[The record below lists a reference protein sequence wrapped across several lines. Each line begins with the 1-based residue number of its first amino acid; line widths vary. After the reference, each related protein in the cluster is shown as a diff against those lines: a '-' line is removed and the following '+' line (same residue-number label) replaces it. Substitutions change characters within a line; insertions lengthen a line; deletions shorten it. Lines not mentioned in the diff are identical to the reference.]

1 MRKTPLG
8 VALLVALATAAAPLA
23 AQRPLSVEAGLF
35 GQFTFFDKNLNLDN
49 TVTGGGRLTLFLLSG
64 FAGEADIQFGQTD
77 WQNGGTTES
86 ITLRPWAARVIWT
99 APFSEKWKGIVGVG
113 YQQNVFEG
121 RTRLVGATVAPNEYE
136 DAFTALLGL
145 KYCLNDKWHL
155 RGDVV
160 ADHDPSPNFNS
171 DPPSAVN
178 GTATNWG
185 IRLGFGTMLRG
196 ECGGRVGWSLGVTPK
211 TATIKRNATQQ
222 FTVAAQD
229 LKARAIDWSRVRNAR
244 WTSSNVGVATVD
256 SSGMARAVAPG
267 TTTITVCGT
276 YYRQEHCD
284 TANLEVSKPEWSVAV
299 TGGGTTDYRGTR
311 QLSATANNEFNE
323 AVTGTW
329 TWTSSDPSIATVDNN
344 GLVTC
349 VGVNGGNVTITA
361 TLRDAAGDTRSGTQQ
376 VTCNRQPRVAR
387 QVLELKSV
395 HFRFNRSGLVDL
407 TRRGRDTLD
416 YVKRLAADS
425 SEWSLV
431 IEGHTDPYGTQAY
444 NEGLAQD
451 RANTVLNYLTSGDN
465 AISSGRVQARA
476 LGERCLVFDDDSDRP
491 RLPKNPTG
499 RGANQRPN
507 HEQNRRVEIWT
518 IGDEGVPTGCR
529 PGAIEKTPQR

>member
-1 MRKTPLG
+1 
-8 VALLVALATAAAPLA
+8 
-23 AQRPLSVEAGLF
+23 
-35 GQFTFFDKNLNLDN
+35 
-49 TVTGGGRLTLFLLSG
+49 
-64 FAGEADIQFGQTD
+64 
-77 WQNGGTTES
+77 
-86 ITLRPWAARVIWT
+86 
-99 APFSEKWKGIVGVG
+99 
-113 YQQNVFEG
+113 
-121 RTRLVGATVAPNEYE
+121 
-136 DAFTALLGL
+136 
-145 KYCLNDKWHL
+145 
-155 RGDVV
+155 
-160 ADHDPSPNFNS
+160 
-171 DPPSAVN
+171 VN

-196 ECGGRVGWSLGVTPK
+196 ECGGKVGWSLGVTPK
-211 TATIKRNATQQ
+211 SATVKRNGTQQ
-222 FTVAAQD
+222 FAVAAQD
-229 LKARAIDWSRVRNAR
+229 LKARPIDWTKVRNAR

-256 SSGMARAVAPG
+256 NNGMARAVAPG
-267 TTTITVCGT
+267 STTITVCGT

-284 TANLEVSKPEWSVAV
+284 TATLQVSKPEWTVDV

-349 VGVNGGNVTITA
+349 VGTNGGTVTITA
-361 TLRDAAGDTRSGTQQ
+361 TLRDAAGDTKSGTQQ
-376 VTCNRQPRVAR
+376 VTCNRQPRVSTR
-387 QVLELKSV
+387 VLELTLNSV
-395 HFRFNRSGLVDL
+395 HFRFNRSRIVDL

-425 SEWSLV
+425 SEWRLV
-431 IEGHTDPYGTQAY
+431 IEGHTDPYGSASY
-444 NEGLAQD
+444 NDSLAD
-451 RANTVLNYLTSGDN
+451 SRARTVMDYLTGGDN
-465 AISSGRVQARA
+465 AISTGRLQMRS

-499 RGANQRPN
+499 RGDRMKLN

-529 PGAIEKTPQR
+529 PGAIQKSPNR